1 MKCRMVGGNELPKFI
16 HSLFLLESEASS
28 WWGQGPYVSC
38 IFFFPQKC
46 LAHSECLAHWVN
58 FSWMNELWDWF
69 SITSDQNPVRRGST
83 GKTSSIKPRTREGLS
98 RCQINVCP
106 TDLSYGLLSIN
117 LCTYYNIV
125 RHQMVASDAF
135 GDVNKWLFKEINLKV
150 LGLNEVCKILHPLF
164 HL

>member
-16 HSLFLLESEASS
+16 HSFSS
-28 WWGQGPYVSC
+28 WVWGIFMVRSGTLC
-38 IFFFPQKC
+38 ILYFLFPQKC

-69 SITSDQNPVRRGST
+69 SITSDQNPLRRGST
-83 GKTSSIKPRTREGLS
+83 GKTLSIKPRTREGLS

-117 LCTYYNIV
+117 LCTYYKIV

-150 LGLNEVCKILHPLF
+150 LGLNEVCKMLHQLF